1 MAYQERNDVNKF
13 VRKVMALPL
22 LPAEHIRPAFEQL
35 VLQVADRPVLLDLLS
50 YVEDTWIT
58 STIWPIPSW
67 SVYNKTIRTNNGC
80 EGWHSRMNV
89 DRAQGRVN
97 VNFYLLLGLL
107 RKEAD
112 LLPLQKKLVSEGKLS
127 RYQRKSATKIH
138 SKISE
143 AWRQYEDQEL
153 STEALLKKL
162 GRVYSPQ

>member
-1 MAYQERNDVNKF
+1 MNKL

-67 SVYNKTIRTNNGC
+67 SVYNKTIRTNNDC

-89 DRAQGRVN
+89 DRAQVCC
-97 VNFYLLLGLL
+97 LLSYCYEVYIYSSLL
-107 RKEAD
+107 V
-112 LLPLQKKLVSEGKLS
+112 LV
-127 RYQRKSATKIH
+127 YKSIFNLFKYYKVQIH
-138 SKISE
+138 ISL
-143 AWRQYEDQEL
+143 YYIIIFN
-153 STEALLKKL
+153 
-162 GRVYSPQ
+162 YS